1 LGLEPDLD
9 RLQHY
14 LVDVEIS
21 LDGRTLHRTGELRP

>member
-1 LGLEPDLD
+1 
-9 RLQHY
+9 LQHY